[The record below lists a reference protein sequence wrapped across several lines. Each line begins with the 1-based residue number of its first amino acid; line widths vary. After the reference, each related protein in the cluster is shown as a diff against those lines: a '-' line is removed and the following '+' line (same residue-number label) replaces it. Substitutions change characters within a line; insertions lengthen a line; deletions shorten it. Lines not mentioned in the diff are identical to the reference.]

1 MATTPQITRTDREP
15 PVPRFALRPVGAIAL
30 AATAVLLA
38 VSPWYGYH
46 RDELYFRLLGQRPRL
61 GYFDTPPLTPLVARI
76 STALFGDTVTALRI
90 VPALLAGV
98 LVVLVACV
106 ARELGGGRAAQIMA
120 AAGVATGL
128 FPLVAGH
135 SLLTLTFDLPLW
147 TAAILFI
154 LRALRR
160 GDGRWWLAV
169 GAAAGVAAY
178 NRQLIVLLLVG
189 VGAGILLAGPRTA
202 LRDPRLWL
210 GALLALVIAAPN
222 VVYQATHEWPQAQ
235 MAAALKIDEGD
246 DNRITFV
253 PLQLVLVSWPLVPV
267 MVAGWIRLWRDR
279 AVRSLAIA
287 YPLCCAVVLYAG
299 GRPDYV
305 AGLLLL
311 LFAAGCVPTVEW
323 AAGRPRRRVLVT
335 AAVALGV
342 VSNVVFAL
350 PVIPAQ
356 SLRGTPV
363 ALANEVARESVGW
376 PGFASQ
382 VAAVVRALPA
392 DDRAR
397 AILLAANY
405 GEAGALDRW
414 AGEYALP
421 PVHSPHN
428 ELYWWGPPP
437 ETARV
442 AVVVGAPS
450 SFLTGRF
457 ARCDQVASVD
467 GMAGEEQG
475 VPITVCRDPA
485 TSWAALWPGLR
496 HYS

>member
-1 MATTPQITRTDREP
+1 MVTITEIRQGP
-15 PVPRFALRPVGAIAL
+15 PVPRFALRPVGAVAL
-30 AATAVLLA
+30 AVTGVLLA

-46 RDELYFRLLGQRPRL
+46 RDELYFRLLGQHHRL

-76 STALFGDTVTALRI
+76 STALFGDTVAALRV
-90 VPALLAGV
+90 VPALLTGV

-106 ARELGGGRAAQIMA
+106 ARELGGSRTAQILA
-120 AAGVATGL
+120 AAGTATGL

-135 SLLTLTFDLPLW
+135 ALLTLTLDLPLW

-154 LRALRR
+154 LRALLR
-160 GDGRWWLAV
+160 GDGRWWFAAGAV
-169 GAAAGVAAY
+169 VGVAAY
-178 NRQLIVLLLVG
+178 NRQLIVLLLIG
-189 VGAGILLAGPRTA
+189 VGAGLLLAGPRA
-202 LRDPRLWL
+202 VLRDPRLWL
-210 GALLALVIAAPN
+210 GALFALAIAAPN
-222 VVYQATHEWPQAQ
+222 VVYQSTHEWPQLQ
-235 MAAALKIDEGD
+235 MAAALKIDEGA
-246 DNRITFV
+246 DNRVTFV
-253 PLQLVLVSWPLVPV
+253 PLQLVLVSWPLIPV

-279 AVRSLAIA
+279 VTRSAAIA
-287 YPLCCAVVLYAG
+287 YPLCCALALYSG

-311 LFAAGCVPTVEW
+311 LFAAGCAPTVEW
-323 AAGRPRRRVLVT
+323 LTGRHRRRVLVV
-335 AAVALGV
+335 AAVALGALN
-342 VSNVVFAL
+342 NVVFAL
-350 PVIPAQ
+350 PVIPAA

-376 PGFASQ
+376 PGFAAQ

-392 DDRAR
+392 RDRAR
-397 AILLAANY
+397 AVLLASNY

-414 AGEYALP
+414 AGTYDLP

-457 ARCDQVASVD
+457 ARCDRTASID

-475 VPITVCRDPA
+475 VPVTVCRDPV
-485 TSWAALWPGLR
+485 TSWTALWPELR